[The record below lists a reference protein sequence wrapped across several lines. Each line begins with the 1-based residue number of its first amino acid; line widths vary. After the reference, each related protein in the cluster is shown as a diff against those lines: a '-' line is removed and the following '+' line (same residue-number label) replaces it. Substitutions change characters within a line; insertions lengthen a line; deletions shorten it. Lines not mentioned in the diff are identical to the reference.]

1 MAKKKKTAKEEKARL
16 DKKEITELIV
26 KLAKEGMSPTK
37 IGQTLKDTYGVP
49 SVKAM
54 TGEKIKKILAAN
66 KIAIKIPDDLQNLI
80 KNAEALKKHLEK
92 NKQDKIAGRGLL
104 IAKSKIIEL
113 IKYYKRKGILPENW
127 QY

>member
-1 MAKKKKTAKEEKARL
+1 MKKKKTEEQKAKL
-16 DKKEITELIV
+16 NKKEITELIV
-26 KLAKEGMSPTK
+26 KLSNEGMSPTK
-37 IGQTLKDTYGVP
+37 IGQTLKDTYGVL

-54 TGEKIKKILAAN
+54 TGEKIKKILATN
-66 KIAIKIPDDLQNLI
+66 KITIKIPDDLQNLI

-113 IKYYKRKGILPENW
+113 IKYYKRKGILPGNW

>member
-1 MAKKKKTAKEEKARL
+1 MVKKKKTEEQKAKL
-16 DKKEITELIV
+16 DKKEINELIV
-26 KLAKEGMSPTK
+26 KLSNEGMSATK
-37 IGQTLKDTYGVP
+37 IGQTLKDTYGVL

-66 KIAIKIPDDLQNLI
+66 KISAKIPDDLQNLI
-80 KNAEALKKHLEK
+80 KNADALKKHLEK

>member
-1 MAKKKKTAKEEKARL
+1 MAKKKKTEEEKAKL
-16 DKKEITELIV
+16 DKKEINELIV
-26 KLAKEGMSPTK
+26 KLSNEGMSATK
-37 IGQTLKDTYGVP
+37 IGQTLKDTYGVL

-66 KIAIKIPDDLQNLI
+66 KITAKIPDDLQNLI

>member
-1 MAKKKKTAKEEKARL
+1 MKKKKTAKEEKARL

-26 KLAKEGMSPTK
+26 KLSNEGMSPTK
-37 IGQTLKDTYGVP
+37 IGQTLKDTYGVL

-66 KIAIKIPDDLQNLI
+66 KITLKIPDDLQNLI
-80 KNAEALKKHLEK
+80 KNADALKKHLEK
-92 NKQDKIAGRGLL
+92 NKQDKIAERGLL